1 MAEPFKNLLN
11 TDLVALTGQHL
22 SRVWPP
28 FKERAFVALAT
39 TGLDDMEMK
48 ARAMHIASALQATL
62 PIDFTQAASIVE
74 AALAPPFQT
83 EDLSAM
89 RITKAGLAGW
99 ILWSVGEWVVRSGM
113 GTPQR
118 ALPCLHAI
126 TQRFSAEF
134 ALRPFI
140 AEHPALARATL
151 AKWAQDSNVH
161 VRRLASEGSRPRLP
175 WGMRLQ
181 ALVADPSPS
190 LPLLQSL
197 QDDTSA
203 YVRRSVA
210 NHLNDIA
217 KDHPSVVAAW
227 LHQHLPG
234 ASTERK
240 ALLRH
245 ASRTLI
251 KQGHPETLQAWGLG
265 AGLQGEAR
273 LRVTPQ
279 RLTLGAS
286 LTLEV
291 SLVSSSSQT
300 QTLVIDY
307 AVHHVKA
314 DGSTHAKVFKGW
326 NLSLPPRGELR
337 LSRQHSMRVITTRR
351 YYAGRHRVV
360 VLVNGQAVAEA
371 AFVLRLPVA
380 N

>member
-11 TDLVALTGQHL
+11 ADLVVLTGQHL
-22 SRVWPP
+22 RRVWRP
-28 FKERAFVALAT
+28 FDERAFVELAT
-39 TGLDDMEMK
+39 EGLDNMEMK
-48 ARAMHIASALQATL
+48 ARAMHIASALQTTL
-62 PIDFTQAASIVE
+62 PIDFAQAAGMVE

-83 EDLSAM
+83 EELGAM
-89 RITKAGLAGW
+89 RITQAGLAGW

-113 GTPQR
+113 ATPQR
-118 ALPCLHAI
+118 ALQCLHAI

-134 ALRPFI
+134 AVRPFI
-140 AEHPALARATL
+140 AEHPALAHATL
-151 AKWAQDSNVH
+151 AKWAKDNNVH

-190 LPLLQSL
+190 LALLKNL

-234 ASTERK
+234 ASVERK

-251 KQGHPETLQAWGLG
+251 KQGHPEALRAWG
-265 AGLQGEAR
+265 
-273 LRVTPQ
+273 V
-279 RLTLGAS
+279 GAS
-286 LTLEV
+286 LKGDASLRIAPQRITLGESLTLDV
-291 SLVSSSSQT
+291 SLTSSASQP
-300 QTLVIDY
+300 QALVIDY

-314 DGSTHAKVFKGW
+314 DGGTSAKVFKGW
-326 NLSLPPRGELR
+326 SLTLAPRGQMQ
-337 LSRQHSMRVITTRR
+337 LSRQHSMRVISTRR

-371 AFVLRLPVA
+371 SFFLRLATA

>member
-11 TDLVALTGQHL
+11 ADLVALTGQHL
-22 SRVWPP
+22 RRVWPP
-28 FKERAFVALAT
+28 FQERAFVALAT

-140 AEHPALARATL
+140 AEHPALAHATL

-217 KDHPSVVAAW
+217 KDHPGVVAAW

-234 ASTERK
+234 ASDERK

-251 KQGHPETLQAWGLG
+251 KQGHPETLRAWGLG

-371 AFVLRLPVA
+371 AFLLRLPA
-380 N
+380 TN